1 MKVYL
6 IKLKNDKKKYAVYIG
21 DKVIKF
27 GNSNYLDYTQHKNNV
42 RKNRYL
48 LRHYKNENC
57 NDPYTAGF
65 WATNLLWNKQSIKQ
79 SIDDINSRYKIKV
92 LKLAN

>member
-48 LRHYKNENC
+48 LRHYKNENW

>member
-1 MKVYL
+1 MKAYL

-27 GNSNYLDYTQHKNNV
+27 GDSNYSDFTQHKDNV

-48 LRHYKNENC
+48 LRHYKKENW
-57 NDPYTAGF
+57 NDPQTAGF
-65 WATNLLWNKQSIKQ
+65 WATNLLWNKPTIKQ

-92 LKLAN
+92 LKIAN